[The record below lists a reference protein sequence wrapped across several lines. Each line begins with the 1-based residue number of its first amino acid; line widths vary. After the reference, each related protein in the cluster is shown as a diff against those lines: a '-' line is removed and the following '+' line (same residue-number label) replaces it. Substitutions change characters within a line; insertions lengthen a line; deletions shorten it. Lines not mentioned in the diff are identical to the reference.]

1 MWVYNLPKG
10 MSEIVS
16 IQLEDLARLTGKKAV
31 ELKSE
36 LFNVDGEEITQKDS
50 AGKFIAGLFH
60 RKFESIKDEN
70 YGWGQRTANLAI
82 EEYVKSKGFTP
93 ESDIKGTTDLLEA
106 WAATL
111 QKSEGGKGSKLTTEE
126 LEQNQIAQEWLSQKA
141 KALKDGYEAKIGTLN
156 EQLTQAQQKSL
167 KDRVQREALG
177 VLESS
182 NWIAGEDEDTRRRR
196 VDTIFR
202 LLEYNHLKEDEGGA
216 LVVLDDSGNVRKD
229 ATFNP
234 VSFGDYVKEVNP
246 FGFHKFDPGKQSP
259 SPNPQPG
266 KPGQD
271 KPKIVIRDQAHYE
284 ELRKQRNQER
294 DPAKR
299 QALIKELQEA
309 WIAQR
314 PA

>member
-1 MWVYNLPKG
+1 
-10 MSEIVS
+10 MSNKVVS
-16 IQLEDLARLTGKKAV
+16 IPLEDIARLTGKTAV
-31 ELKSE
+31 ELESD
-36 LFNVDGEEITQKDS
+36 LFNVDGEEITQKEGAIKSIDAAFS
-50 AGKFIAGLFH
+50 QKFTA
-60 RKFESIKDEN
+60 IKDESH
-70 YGWGQRTANLAI
+70 GRGLRKSMETVETW
-82 EEYVKSKGFTP
+82 VKSKGYTP
-93 ESDIKGTTDLLEA
+93 ESEVKGTDLLEA

-111 QKSEGGKGSKLTTEE
+111 QKSEGGKGSKLTAEE
-126 LEQNQIAQEWLSQKA
+126 LEQNQIAQEWLSAKA
-141 KALKDGYEAKIGTLN
+141 KALKEGYEQKIGTLN
-156 EQLTQAQQKSL
+156 EQLTRAQQKSL
-167 KDRVQREALG
+167 RARVQREALG

-182 NWIAGEDEDTRRRR
+182 NWIAGEDEDTRKRR

-202 LLEYNHLKEDEGGA
+202 LLEYNHLKEDESGA

-246 FGFHKFDPGKQSP
+246 FGFHKFDPEKKSP

-271 KPKIVIRDQAHYE
+271 KPKIVIRDHAHYE

-299 QALIKELQEA
+299 QALVKELQEA